1 MAERV
6 RFELTAINKTKQA
19 FSGVRRGL
27 SAMKKAVL
35 SVKTAFGLLLSAVA
49 IRSFVRGIT
58 TAVDTLDLIAKT
70 AGKIGITTDALQEL
84 QVAADLAG
92 VSAGVLDKALLRF
105 TRSISESRQG
115 VLEYK
120 EVFDR
125 LGISMKDKEG
135 RFKGLEELLGNVSD
149 TFAGMTD
156 KVEITAAAIDLFGT
170 RGAAMVNMLKDGS
183 AVMNKFR
190 ADARA
195 LGIVIDADLIRKS
208 VIAKDELTILW
219 RVIST
224 KLTVALVKMAPVI
237 VKLADLFANFAT
249 WLSRTFERIN
259 RNIETSA
266 ARVEPCLSA

>member
-249 WLSRTFERIN
+249 WL
-259 RNIETSA
+259 
-266 ARVEPCLSA
+266 